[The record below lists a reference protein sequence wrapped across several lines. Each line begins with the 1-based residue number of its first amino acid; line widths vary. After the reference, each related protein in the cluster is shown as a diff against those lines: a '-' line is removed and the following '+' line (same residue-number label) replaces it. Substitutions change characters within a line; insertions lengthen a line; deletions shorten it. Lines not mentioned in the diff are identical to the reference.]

1 MRELADLFAEQLQV
15 KRRNKLTLFVN
26 CRMSEG
32 SSVSAH
38 MRKMMSYV
46 EQLKRLDAPLSRE
59 QVMDFV
65 LGSLP
70 YNFSNF
76 VTHNHENW
84 DGEVVVRTSWPS
96 QIGGGGHREGGAF
109 QCSLQI

>member
-1 MRELADLFAEQLQV
+1 MRELADLFAEQLRV

-76 VTHNHENW
+76 VTHNHEKLGWRSRCTNFMVFSDRRRW
-84 DGEVVVRTSWPS
+84 T
-96 QIGGGGHREGGAF
+96 
-109 QCSLQI
+109 